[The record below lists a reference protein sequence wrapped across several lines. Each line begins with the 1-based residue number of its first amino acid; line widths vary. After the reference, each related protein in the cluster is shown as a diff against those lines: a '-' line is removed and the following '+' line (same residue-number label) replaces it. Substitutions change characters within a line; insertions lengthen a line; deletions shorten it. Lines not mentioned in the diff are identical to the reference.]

1 MSEISLF
8 LFGAPRIERDGAP
21 MDMDTRK
28 AVALVAYL
36 AIEDQAFR
44 RDSLAGLLWPEHDS
58 NQARGA
64 LRRTLSTLKKAMG
77 GEGIV
82 ADRATVGLAPDSVKT
97 DTVAFEALVEQS
109 SATFEAGDCA
119 ASLPLLERAVAL
131 YKGDFL
137 AGFSLR
143 DSVDFD
149 DWQYYQAESYKRLMS
164 TALERTVECLSMSH
178 RFPEAIERAR
188 RWLSLDPLHEPAHR
202 KLMLLFAWSDQRA
215 SALKQYRECVA
226 LLNRELGVPPL
237 EETTKLYLQITDNEV
252 SPPEPSTLRTSQPI
266 ELESVVAP
274 SPVPLVG
281 RADQLDELARIHESS
296 ARAGRVALIE
306 GEAGIGK
313 SRLAEEFVATS
324 RHAGAAVATAR
335 CHSEETRLAFGAVT
349 ELMRSALEARDTS
362 WMHDVPRHW
371 LTECARLLPELLAFD
386 LGVSPPTPLDDPGA
400 QARFFE
406 GIASFLTAACDSSP
420 AGILFVDDLHWA
432 DESSMDALLYLA
444 GRLKD
449 RQLLLMAT
457 VRSEEPLRS
466 QRARH
471 LLNADRSA
479 TNSHLV
485 LKRLT
490 LAEVRELVTVVREQD
505 ASLSDRLY
513 EETEGLPYFLVEYL
527 AAIEEGADPDSPNWS
542 PPSGVR
548 ELVSSRLER
557 LNEMTLQ
564 VLTTAAIIGRSF
576 DFDTVR
582 EAGGRSEDE
591 TVMALDELASSGL
604 VREIG
609 VTAGGRSGKGE
620 SGFSS
625 PVFDFS
631 HEGIRRIV
639 IEDTSTARRRLLHR
653 RVGDSLARSRR
664 YADAEPGAIAQ
675 HYEAGGDAPTA
686 ANYYE
691 AAGDRARSL
700 FAHAEALAHYRAAL
714 GLDHPEPFRIHE
726 AIADVSVL
734 TGDYSSALTSY
745 ETAAALSDQHDLVG
759 IEHKIGSVHHRRGD
773 LNAAQSHLE
782 VALELSDDDDHAR
795 RARVLADLSL
805 TAHRS
810 GDTDTAERLAGEA
823 LALAETTDEIDALAQ
838 VHNILGILAK
848 GRSDLPAALDHLQQS
863 ADLADMLSEPTAR
876 IAALNNL
883 ALAQGETGDRSA
895 GIALL
900 EEALRLCT
908 EQQDRHREAALH
920 NNLADLWHRE
930 GNRERSMEHL
940 KRAVAIFAEIGSRES
955 TMQPEIWKLVEW

>member
-1 MSEISLF
+1 V
-8 LFGAPRIERDGAP
+8 
-21 MDMDTRK
+21 DTRK

-77 GEGIV
+77 GEGIL
-82 ADRATVGLAPDSVKT
+82 ADRATVGLAPDSVST
-97 DTVAFEALVEQS
+97 DAVTFEGLIDQS
-109 SATFEAGDCA
+109 SQPFADGDCG
-119 ASLPLLERAVAL
+119 ASLALLERALAL
-131 YKGDFL
+131 YRGDFL

-143 DSVDFD
+143 DSVDFE

-164 TALERTVECLSMSH
+164 TALERTVECLSMDR
-178 RFPEAIERAR
+178 RFPEAIDRAH

-202 KLMLLFAWSDQRA
+202 KLMLLYAWNDQRA

-226 LLNRELGVPPL
+226 LLDRELGVPPL
-237 EETTKLYLQITDNEV
+237 EETTKLYIQITDNDV
-252 SPPEPSTLRTSQPI
+252 VPPEPSTMRPSQPMA
-266 ELESVVAP
+266 LDAVVAL

-281 RADQLDELARIHESS
+281 RSEQLQELARIHES
-296 ARAGRVALIE
+296 AAETGRIALIE

-313 SRLAEEFVATS
+313 SRLAEEFVAKA
-324 RHAGAAVATAR
+324 RRAGAVTATAR
-335 CHSEETRLAFGAVT
+335 CHAEETRLAFGALT
-349 ELMRSALEARDTS
+349 ELMRSALEARDTA
-362 WMHDVPRHW
+362 WLVDVPRHW

-386 LGVSPPTPLDDPGA
+386 LGVPPPTPLDDPGA

-406 GIASFLTAACDSSP
+406 GIASFLAAACDSSP
-420 AGILFVDDLHWA
+420 PGILAIDDIHWA

-449 RQLLLMAT
+449 RRLLLLAA
-457 VRSEEPLRS
+457 VRSEEPLGGP
-466 QRARH
+466 RARH

-479 TNSHLV
+479 ANSHLV

-490 LAEVRELVTVVREQD
+490 RAEVTELVTAVRKQD
-505 ASLSDRLY
+505 AALSDRLY

-527 AAIEEGADPDSPNWS
+527 TALEEGADPDSPNWS
-542 PPSGVR
+542 PPNGVR
-548 ELVSSRLER
+548 ELVASRLER
-557 LNEMTLQ
+557 LSEMTLQ

-576 DFDTVR
+576 EFDTVR

-591 TVMALDELASSGL
+591 TVMALDELTSAGI

-609 VTAGGRSGKGE
+609 IATAGRPGKGE
-620 SGFSS
+620 PGLSS

-639 IEDTSTARRRLLHR
+639 LDDTSTARQRLLHR
-653 RVGDSLARSRR
+653 RIGDSLARSRR
-664 YADAEPGAIAQ
+664 YAGVESGAVAQ
-675 HYEAGGDAPTA
+675 HYEAAGDAATA
-686 ANYYE
+686 ASYYE
-691 AAGDRARSL
+691 TAGDKARSL
-700 FAHAEALAHYRAAL
+700 FAHAEALSHYRAAL

-734 TGDYSSALTSY
+734 VGDYASALTSY

-773 LNAAQSHLE
+773 LNAARSHLE

-795 RARVLADLSL
+795 RARLLADLSL
-805 TAHRS
+805 NAHRS
-810 GDTDTAERLAGEA
+810 GDARTAERLASEA
-823 LALAETTDEIDALAQ
+823 LALAEKADELDALAQ
-838 VHNILGILAK
+838 AHNILGILAK
-848 GRSDLPAALDHLQQS
+848 SRADLTEALEHLQQS
-863 ADLADMLSEPTAR
+863 ADLAVQLSEPTAR

-883 ALAQGETGDRSA
+883 ALAQGETGDRET
-895 GIALL
+895 GIAML
-900 EEALRLCT
+900 EEALALCT

>member
-1 MSEISLF
+1 LSEIRLF
-8 LFGAPRIERDGAP
+8 LFGAPRIERDGVRVEV
-21 MDMDTRK
+21 DTRK

-36 AIEDQAFR
+36 AVEDQAFR

-82 ADRATVGLAPDSVKT
+82 ADRATVGLAPNSVST
-97 DTVAFEALVEQS
+97 DAV
-109 SATFEAGDCA
+109 TFEAIVAQSSPPFESGDCS
-119 ASLPLLERAVAL
+119 ASLELLERALAL

-143 DSVDFD
+143 DSVDFE

-164 TALERTVECLSMSH
+164 TALERTVECLSMNG
-178 RFPEAIERAR
+178 RFPEAIERAH

-202 KLMLLFAWSDQRA
+202 KLMLLYSWNDQRA

-226 LLNRELGVPPL
+226 LLERELGVPPL

-252 SPPEPSTLRTSQPI
+252 APPERSALPSQPI
-266 ELESVVAP
+266 ALDSVVAP

-281 RADQLDELARIHESS
+281 RSDQLGELARIHESS
-296 ARAGRVALIE
+296 AGAGRVALIE
-306 GEAGIGK
+306 GEAGIGR
-313 SRLAEEFVATS
+313 SRLAEEFVAS
-324 RHAGAAVATAR
+324 ARRAGAATAMAR
-335 CHSEETRLAFGAVT
+335 CHPEETSLPFGALT
-349 ELMRSALEARDTS
+349 ELMRRALEARDSS
-362 WMHDVPRHW
+362 WLSDVPGHW

-386 LGVSPPTPLDDPGA
+386 LDVPPPTPLDDPGA
-400 QARFFE
+400 QSRFFE
-406 GIASFLTAACDSSP
+406 GIASFLAAACDSSP
-420 AGILFVDDLHWA
+420 PGILSIDDIHWA
-432 DESSMDALLYLA
+432 DESSMDVLLYLA
-444 GRLKD
+444 GRLKK
-449 RQLLLMAT
+449 RKLLLLAT
-457 VRSEEPLRS
+457 VRSEEPLGGA
-466 QRARH
+466 RARH

-485 LKRLT
+485 LDRLT
-490 LAEVRELVTVVREQD
+490 RAEVAELVKAVRKQD
-505 ASLSDRLY
+505 VPLSDRLY
-513 EETEGLPYFLVEYL
+513 EETEGLPYFIVEYL
-527 AAIEEGADPDSPNWS
+527 AALEEGADPDSPNWS
-542 PPSGVR
+542 PPTGVR

-557 LNEMTLQ
+557 LNDMTLQ
-564 VLTTAAIIGRSF
+564 VLTTAAVIGRSF

-591 TVMALDELASSGL
+591 TVMALDELSSAGL

-609 VTAGGRSGKGE
+609 MATGGRSGKSEIGL
-620 SGFSS
+620 SS

-653 RVGDSLARSRR
+653 RVADSLARARR
-664 YADAEPGAIAQ
+664 YAVAQPGAVAQ
-675 HYEAGGDAPTA
+675 HYEAAGDASTA
-686 ANYYE
+686 ATYYE
-691 AAGDRARSL
+691 AAGERARSL
-700 FAHAEALAHYRAAL
+700 YAHAEALSHYRAAL

-726 AIADVSVL
+726 AMADVSVL

-745 ETAAALSDQHDLVG
+745 ETAAALSDPHDLVG

-773 LNAAQSHLE
+773 LGAAQSHLE
-782 VALELSDDDDHAR
+782 VALELSEEDDHAR

-805 TAHRS
+805 TAHQS
-810 GDTDTAERLAGEA
+810 GDTFTAERLAGDA
-823 LALAETTDEIDALAQ
+823 LALAKKADELDALAQ

-848 GRSDLPAALDHLQQS
+848 SRADLPGALEHLQQS
-863 ADLADMLSEPTAR
+863 ADLADQLPEATAR

-883 ALAQGETGDRSA
+883 ALAHGETGDRA
-895 GIALL
+895 TGIAML
-900 EEALRLCT
+900 EEALLLCT
-908 EQQDRHREAALH
+908 EQQDRHREAALQ

-930 GNRERSMEHL
+930 GNRDRSMEHL
-940 KRAVAIFAEIGSRES
+940 KRAVAIFAEVGSRES
-955 TMQPEIWKLVEW
+955 TMQPEIWKLAEW

>member
-1 MSEISLF
+1 LSEIRLF
-8 LFGAPRIERDGAP
+8 LFGAPRIERDGATVEV
-21 MDMDTRK
+21 DTRK

-36 AIEDQAFR
+36 AVEDQAFR

-77 GEGIV
+77 GEGLV
-82 ADRATVGLAPDSVKT
+82 ADRATVGLAPDSVTT
-97 DTVAFEALVEQS
+97 DAL
-109 SATFEAGDCA
+109 TFEKLIDQSASPFEGGDCG
-119 ASLPLLERAVAL
+119 ASLSLLERAIAL
-131 YKGDFL
+131 YRGDFL

-143 DSVDFD
+143 DSVDFE
-149 DWQYYQAESYKRLMS
+149 DWQYYQAESYKRLMA
-164 TALERTVECLSMSH
+164 TALERTVECLSMS
-178 RFPEAIERAR
+178 RRLPEAIERAH

-202 KLMLLFAWSDQRA
+202 KLMLLYAWNDQRA

-226 LLNRELGVPPL
+226 LLDRELGVPPL

-252 SPPEPSTLRTSQPI
+252 VPPEPSAMRPSQPI
-266 ELESVVAP
+266 ALDSVVAP
-274 SPVPLVG
+274 SPAPLVG
-281 RADQLDELARIHESS
+281 RSKQLGELARIHESAS
-296 ARAGRVALIE
+296 GMGRIALIE

-313 SRLAEEFVATS
+313 SRLAEEFVA
-324 RHAGAAVATAR
+324 RARNAGAVTATAR
-335 CHSEETRLAFGAVT
+335 CHSEETRLAFGALT
-349 ELMRSALEARDTS
+349 ELMRSALEARDS
-362 WMHDVPRHW
+362 AWLIDVPRHW

-386 LGVSPPTPLDDPGA
+386 LGVPPPTPLDDPGA

-406 GIASFLTAACDSSP
+406 GIANFLAAACDSSP
-420 AGILFVDDLHWA
+420 PGVLLIDDIHWA
-432 DESSMDALLYLA
+432 DESSMDALLYVA
-444 GRLKD
+444 GRLKE
-449 RQLLLMAT
+449 RRLLLLAT
-457 VRSEEPLRS
+457 VRSEEPLGDV
-466 QRARH
+466 RARH

-479 TNSHLV
+479 ANSHLV
-485 LKRLT
+485 LDRLT
-490 LAEVRELVTVVREQD
+490 RAEVTELVTAVREQD

-527 AAIEEGADPDSPNWS
+527 AALEEGADPDSPSWS
-542 PPSGVR
+542 APTGVR

-557 LNEMTLQ
+557 LSEMTLQ

-591 TVMALDELASSGL
+591 TVMALDELASAGL

-609 VTAGGRSGKGE
+609 IAPAGRAGKGE
-620 SGFSS
+620 SGLSS

-639 IEDTSTARRRLLHR
+639 IDDTSTSRRRLLHR
-653 RVGDSLARSRR
+653 RIGDSLARSRR
-664 YADAEPGAIAQ
+664 STGAGSGAVAQ
-675 HYEAGGDAPTA
+675 HYEAAGDAPTA
-686 ANYYE
+686 ASYYE
-691 AAGDRARSL
+691 TAGDEARSL
-700 FAHAEALAHYRAAL
+700 FAHAEALSHYRAAL

-734 TGDYSSALTSY
+734 TGDYASALTSY

-773 LNAAQSHLE
+773 LNAAKSHLE
-782 VALELSDDDDHAR
+782 VAFELSDEDDHAR
-795 RARVLADLSL
+795 RARLLADLSL

-810 GDTDTAERLAGEA
+810 GDTRTAERLGGEA
-823 LALAETTDEIDALAQ
+823 LVLAEKADELDALAQ
-838 VHNILGILAK
+838 AHNILGILAK
-848 GRSDLPAALDHLQQS
+848 SRTDLTAALEHLQQS
-863 ADLADMLSEPTAR
+863 ADLAVQLSEPTAR

-883 ALAQGETGDRSA
+883 ALAHGETGDRAA
-895 GIALL
+895 GIAML
-900 EEALRLCT
+900 EEALVLCT
-908 EQQDRHREAALH
+908 EQQDRHREAALQ

>member
-164 TALERTVECLSMSH
+164 TALERTVECLSMNH

-485 LKRLT
+485 LERLT

-527 AAIEEGADPDSPNWS
+527 AALEEGADPDSPNWS

-548 ELVSSRLER
+548 ELVASRLER

-564 VLTTAAIIGRSF
+564 VLTTAAIIGRRLRFRHRARGRRPLRGRNGDGARRARVCRTRQGDRRDGWWSF
-576 DFDTVR
+576 SKRRERILFARLRLQPRGHPQDRDRGHQHRTTATLAPACWRLAGPLSPVR
-582 EAGGRSEDE
+582 RCSSQERSRSTTSCGRCTDGSQLLRSGRGHG
-591 TVMALDELASSGL
+591 ALL
-604 VREIG
+604 VRSCRG
-609 VTAGGRSGKGE
+609 PG
-620 SGFSS
+620 
-625 PVFDFS
+625 PLP
-631 HEGIRRIV
+631 RR
-639 IEDTSTARRRLLHR
+639 
-653 RVGDSLARSRR
+653 
-664 YADAEPGAIAQ
+664 P
-675 HYEAGGDAPTA
+675 
-686 ANYYE
+686 
-691 AAGDRARSL
+691 
-700 FAHAEALAHYRAAL
+700 
-714 GLDHPEPFRIHE
+714 GLDHPEPGRIHE

-810 GDTDTAERLAGEA
+810 GDTAYG
-823 LALAETTDEIDALAQ
+823 
-838 VHNILGILAK
+838 G
-848 GRSDLPAALDHLQQS
+848 AARRRGS
-863 ADLADMLSEPTAR
+863 RARRKRPT
-876 IAALNNL
+876 
-883 ALAQGETGDRSA
+883 
-895 GIALL
+895 
-900 EEALRLCT
+900 
-908 EQQDRHREAALH
+908 
-920 NNLADLWHRE
+920 
-930 GNRERSMEHL
+930 RSMRWLRFTTSSEFWP
-940 KRAVAIFAEIGSRES
+940 RVATTFPRH
-955 TMQPEIWKLVEW
+955 

>member
-1 MSEISLF
+1 VEV
-8 LFGAPRIERDGAP
+8 
-21 MDMDTRK
+21 DTRK
-28 AVALVAYL
+28 AIALVAYL

-77 GEGIV
+77 GEGLV
-82 ADRATVGLAPDSVKT
+82 ADRAAVGLAPDSVST
-97 DTVAFEALVEQS
+97 DALTFEALIDQS
-109 SATFEAGDCA
+109 SSPYEAGDCDA
-119 ASLPLLERAVAL
+119 ALSLLERALAL

-143 DSVDFD
+143 DSVDFE

-164 TALERTVECLSMSH
+164 TALERTVECLSMDS
-178 RFPEAIERAR
+178 RFPEAIERAH

-202 KLMLLFAWSDQRA
+202 KLMLLYAWNDQRA

-226 LLNRELGVPPL
+226 LLDRELGVPPL

-252 SPPEPSTLRTSQPI
+252 SPPQPSTFRHTQPI
-266 ELESVVAP
+266 ALDSVVAP

-281 RADQLDELARIHESS
+281 RSDQLQQLARIHESAS
-296 ARAGRVALIE
+296 GTGRVALIE

-313 SRLAEEFVATS
+313 SRLAEEFVA
-324 RHAGAAVATAR
+324 RARRAGAATALAR
-335 CHSEETRLAFGAVT
+335 CHSEETSLPFGALT
-349 ELMRSALEARDTS
+349 ELMRRALEARDSS
-362 WMHDVPRHW
+362 WLGEVPRHW
-371 LTECARLLPELLAFD
+371 LTECARLLPELLSFD
-386 LGVSPPTPLDDPGA
+386 IGVPPPAPLDDPGA
-400 QARFFE
+400 QSRFFE

-420 AGILFVDDLHWA
+420 PGILSIDDVHWA

-444 GRLKD
+444 GRLKE
-449 RQLLLMAT
+449 RKLLLLAT
-457 VRSEEPLRS
+457 LRSEEPLGGA
-466 QRARH
+466 RARH

-479 TNSHLV
+479 TNYHIV
-485 LKRLT
+485 LDRLT
-490 LAEVRELVTVVREQD
+490 RAEVTELVTAVRKQD

-527 AAIEEGADPDSPNWS
+527 AALEEGADPDSPNWS
-542 PPSGVR
+542 PPTGVR

-591 TVMALDELASSGL
+591 TVIALDELASAGL

-609 VTAGGRSGKGE
+609 MATGGRPGKSE
-620 SGFSS
+620 SGLSS

-639 IEDTSTARRRLLHR
+639 VEDTSTARRRLLHR
-653 RVGDSLARSRR
+653 RVADSLARSRR
-664 YADAEPGAIAQ
+664 YAGVQPGAVAQ
-675 HYEAGGDAPTA
+675 HYEAAGDASTA
-686 ANYYE
+686 ATYYE
-691 AAGDRARSL
+691 EAGDKARSL
-700 FAHAEALAHYRAAL
+700 FAHAEALSHYRAAL
-714 GLDHPEPFRIHE
+714 GLEHPEPFRIHE
-726 AIADVSVL
+726 AIADVSVF

-759 IEHKIGSVHHRRGD
+759 IEHKIGSLHHRSGD
-773 LNAAQSHLE
+773 LVAAQSHLE

-810 GDTDTAERLAGEA
+810 GDTRTAEQLGGEA
-823 LALAETTDEIDALAQ
+823 LALAEQAEELDALAQ

-848 GRSDLPAALDHLQQS
+848 SRADLPGALEHLQQS
-863 ADLADMLSEPTAR
+863 ADLAVQLTEPTAL

-883 ALAQGETGDRSA
+883 SLAHGETGDRAA

-900 EEALRLCT
+900 EEALVLCT

-940 KRAVAIFAEIGSRES
+940 KRAVAIFAEIGSRET